1 MMIIN
6 KTRINKLETQFKNLD
21 IKEGDNLVV
30 SVSDI
35 RRFDNLNKIGFT
47 EKLEL
52 NEQVLPAINSG
63 LGKTS
68 SVTKH
73 NSEGSYIK
81 RPEWGKETK
90 YYQREFTRHEWRGR
104 YRTEEVTDIC
114 TVPYERICREYIKPP
129 SIELRIVEKEG
140 NKIIIAAKEF
150 RYKKDDE
157 ILKHTINLFLELF
170 KECKILNEDLSEL
183 TVLAD
188 LKNIKR
194 LNWKILPEGEMPW
207 ETVEEQLNPILK
219 QIKNT
224 KKPADK
230 ARLEHIYSYKPTTVF
245 YGKSGFN
252 GYVGFEFK
260 DFTILE
266 SLLYGNAIYVFD
278 KDCME
283 LTKLTKKEI
292 LDDNLHIK
300 RIIHKDGWEK
310 DVMDLF
316 EN

>member
-1 MMIIN
+1 MIIN

-35 RRFDNLNKIGFT
+35 GRFNNLNKIGFT
-47 EKLEL
+47 EKLKL

-63 LGKTS
+63 LSKSS

-90 YYQREFTRHEWRGR
+90 YYQREFRRHEWRGR
-104 YRTEEVTDIC
+104 YRTEEVTDIR
-114 TVPYERICREYIKPP
+114 TFSYERICREYIKPP

-140 NKIIIAAKEF
+140 NKIIIAAKKF
-150 RYKKDDE
+150 RYKKEDG

-170 KECKILNEDLSEL
+170 KECEILNEDLSEL
-183 TVLAD
+183 TSLYD
-188 LKNIKR
+188 LKHIKR
-194 LNWKILPEGEMPW
+194 LNWEILPEGEMPW
-207 ETVEEQLNPILK
+207 EKVEKQLTPILK

-230 ARLEHIYSYKPTTVF
+230 ARIEHIYSYNPTAVF

-260 DFTILE
+260 NFTILE
-266 SLLYGNAIYVFD
+266 SLLYGNAIYIFD
-278 KDCME
+278 KNCIE

-292 LDDNLHIK
+292 LDDKLHIK
-300 RIIHKDGWEK
+300 RIIHKEGWEK
-310 DVMDLF
+310 EVRDLF
-316 EN
+316 E